1 MYVGRFNLWKQS
13 QKSYNQQIISIRLR
27 FHSMIMVKRP
37 TYVVHVFKYLFIVN
51 KTRCKK
57 EWRELYDS
65 KSGTLNSLD
74 NVKYLPNLTQIQ

>member
-13 QKSYNQQIISIRLR
+13 QKSYNQQVISIRLR

-57 EWRELYDS
+57 E
-65 KSGTLNSLD
+65 
-74 NVKYLPNLTQIQ
+74 